1 MTLAN
6 KNRGVDGSEQDVECG
21 FVLSDWASEYYDDGT
36 MADEEH
42 ASKMIGTSNC
52 RPPYSQ
58 QT

>member
-6 KNRGVDGSEQDVECG
+6 KSRGVRGSKQNVKCG

-42 ASKMIGTSNC
+42 ASKMIGISNC
-52 RPPYSQ
+52 LPPHCQ